1 MLAQS
6 ATVAAPRLRKL
17 YREFEPDAS
26 GAPGAPGAP
35 GAGAGAGAGPGTGAA
50 AGAGAG
56 EGSKEEGLQL
66 IPIDHGFCLPE
77 CPTLACFE
85 WRGWPQAEQA

>member
-1 MLAQS
+1 MCMCMCMCMCRGMPLLAGG
-6 ATVAAPRLRKL
+6 APG
-17 YREFEPDAS
+17 S
-26 GAPGAPGAP
+26 PGAPGAP
-35 GAGAGAGAGPGTGAA
+35 GAGAGPGAGPGTGAA